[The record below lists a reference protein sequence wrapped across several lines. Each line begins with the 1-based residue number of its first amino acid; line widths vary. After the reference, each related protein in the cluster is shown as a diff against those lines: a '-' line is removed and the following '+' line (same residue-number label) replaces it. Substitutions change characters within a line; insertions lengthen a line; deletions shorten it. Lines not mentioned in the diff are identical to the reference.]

1 MGNHSKSF
9 QVKDRHGK
17 LDQNLSEQRILSR
30 IERGKYTGE
39 EEVALPPY
47 VEWQKLSSIPIFYDA
62 LMKRLFEDQYKSE
75 DEPGTSG
82 KKERKTLHKEEHATR
97 RASEKELGAKT
108 RHVEGDDNGK
118 TQRLAND
125 VGTRVEGTID
135 QALIQELFKDD
146 RSEVEE
152 VDEVAEQD
160 ERAAEQFIDHE
171 DLPVGDLAAPLDV
184 ALPEANFSMPI
195 DTKSE
200 REASEGKKKQSSKR
214 RILLYAVV
222 LAGLSL
228 LLLDSEETSP
238 IKQPASLAP
247 PPQRTLI
254 SDPNKLK
261 QKVEA
266 LIWEGTQVYR
276 QDNGRYY
283 PRAAALFE
291 EAIAYD
297 AKSSQ
302 AYGGLAQS
310 LAMSLL
316 DGHGGRQIA
325 EKLQDTLRKG
335 RLIDPQSSAFY
346 RAEALW
352 SLQQQKL
359 EAARELVR
367 KAIET
372 DPTGAENALV
382 LGEISYAFKDLDTA
396 KASLLEAAKSPQT
409 AIRGNYFL
417 GRIAFDLGDYK
428 AARGHA
434 QAVLKAT
441 PLHQRT
447 QVLLGDISTKE
458 NLMQEALNH
467 YRSAVRLSALAET
480 RSAAEAAFKLAR
492 TYEMLGQANEAGEC
506 YLLASYYDVKVSPDI
521 RTKIATLDNSEE
533 NIKSLLQK
541 YVLGKRQFVIRGET
555 YYQQKDADKTF
566 LYIQAAHILDPNDG
580 SILLRLGELIEENA
594 VYYEDFL
601 RVVSFYERAI
611 DKDATL
617 AKAYIKLGLLETEQY
632 NLDRGYQLLLQA
644 KALAPDERDTRVA
657 LGKHFYKRQDYSRA
671 LDEFLAASQIK
682 DDDSEVL
689 YYAGKMRLLFTR
701 DQRQAMGFF
710 EQSFKADPL
719 NYDALVEWLKL
730 KVSNFE
736 KNFAIK
742 LVKNLIEKDP
752 SNPNYY
758 WALGSVY
765 AENKDYKKAI
775 LLYQRALDLNRED
788 SKIRL
793 ALGRALEADGA
804 IDKAVLEYR
813 IASRLNRRNLEGF
826 YRAAELLIG
835 QKKYDEAEE
844 VLRILIETSPKYPG
858 AHLNLSRVYRA
869 TNKKEE
875 ALNEL
880 ALEVNNNPA
889 NTKYRVE
896 WAETLMQYQE
906 FEKAVD
912 QLTEIANLPAASKAP
927 EFLYDKIR
935 AYLLLSRC
943 YRQLGNFESAEG
955 AIRLALELDG
965 SDPLLHRELGYVYV
979 ALQRNTEAAE
989 AFEDYLK
996 RAPAAQDAGTIKN
1009 LINRL
1014 VIPE

>member
-1 MGNHSKSF
+1 M
-9 QVKDRHGK
+9 KDRHGK
-17 LDQNLSEQRILSR
+17 LDQDLSEQRILSR

-39 EEVALPPY
+39 EEVAIPPY
-47 VEWQKLSSIPIFYDA
+47 VEWQKLSSIPVFYDA

-75 DEPGTSG
+75 SDASASPKKDK
-82 KKERKTLHKEEHATR
+82 KKENKEEHATR
-97 RASEKELGAKT
+97 RASEKELGGKT
-108 RHVEGDDNGK
+108 KHAEGDDAGK
-118 TQRLAND
+118 TQRLSND

-152 VDEVAEQD
+152 VDAEADAQ
-160 ERAAEQFIDHE
+160 EELRAAEDFIEND
-171 DLPVGDLAAPLDV
+171 DSPMADLASPLNEVPPEASLSIPLEAPLEKETQE
-184 ALPEANFSMPI
+184 P
-195 DTKSE
+195 
-200 REASEGKKKQSSKR
+200 KKQGNRR

-228 LLLDSEETSP
+228 LLLDNEETSP
-238 IKQPASLAP
+238 LKEPASIA
-247 PPQRTLI
+247 PPQRTVI
-254 SDPNKLK
+254 SDPSKLK

-276 QDNGRYY
+276 QDNGKYY

-297 AKSSQ
+297 PKSSQ
-302 AYGGLAQS
+302 AYGGLTQS

-316 DGHGGRQIA
+316 DGSTSKRVA

-346 RAEALW
+346 RAEALF

-382 LGEISYAFKDLDTA
+382 LGEISYSFKDLETA
-396 KASLLEAAKSPQT
+396 KASLVEAVKSPQT

-428 AARGHA
+428 AAREYA
-434 QAVLKAT
+434 QASLKAT
-441 PLHQRT
+441 PLHHRSQL
-447 QVLLGDISTKE
+447 LLGDIAVKE

-467 YRSAVRLSALAET
+467 YRSAVRFSALAES
-480 RSAAEAAFKLAR
+480 RGAAEAAFKLAR
-492 TYEMLGQANEAGEC
+492 TYEILGQVNEAGEC
-506 YLLASYYDVKVSPDI
+506 YLLASHYDPKVSPDI
-521 RTKIATLDNSEE
+521 RSKIASLDNSEE
-533 NIKSLLQK
+533 SIKSVVQK
-541 YVLGKRQFVIRGET
+541 YVLGKRQFIIRGET
-555 YYQQKDADKTF
+555 YYQQKDVEKTF
-566 LYIQAAHILDPNDG
+566 LYIQAAHIIDPNDG

-594 VYYEDFL
+594 IYYEDFL

-617 AKAYIKLGLLETEQY
+617 SKAYIKLGLLETEQY
-632 NLDRGYQLLLQA
+632 NLDRGFQLLLQA
-644 KALAPDERDTRVA
+644 KGLAPDDRDTRVA

-671 LDEFLAASQIK
+671 LDEFLAASQVK

-758 WALGSVY
+758 WALGEVY

-793 ALGRALEADGA
+793 ALGKALEADGA
-804 IDKAVLEYR
+804 IDKAILEYR

-835 QKKYDEAEE
+835 QKKYDEALE
-844 VLRILIETSPKYPG
+844 VLKILIETSPKYPG
-858 AHLNLSRVYRA
+858 AHMNLSRVFRA
-869 TNKKEE
+869 MNKKDE
-875 ALNEL
+875 ALDEL
-880 ALEVNNNPA
+880 ALEVSNNPG
-889 NTKYRVE
+889 NTKFRVE

-955 AIRLALELDG
+955 AIRLALDLDA

-979 ALQRNTEAAE
+979 ALQRNTEAAQ